1 MLADGSDRI
10 AFSTWRI
17 RESAGGSINV
27 IVVRASLGP
36 VLANAISVRNSAFQ
50 PSHGRDWQEIDTLGH
65 EPFVGFPRMSTY
77 REAHGENQE
86 PSDGGRRDVQGK
98 VLSFLAGSVREG
110 KNNLLVL
117 RNLE

>member
-1 MLADGSDRI
+1 
-10 AFSTWRI
+10 
-17 RESAGGSINV
+17 
-27 IVVRASLGP
+27 
-36 VLANAISVRNSAFQ
+36 
-50 PSHGRDWQEIDTLGH
+50 
-65 EPFVGFPRMSTY
+65 MSTY